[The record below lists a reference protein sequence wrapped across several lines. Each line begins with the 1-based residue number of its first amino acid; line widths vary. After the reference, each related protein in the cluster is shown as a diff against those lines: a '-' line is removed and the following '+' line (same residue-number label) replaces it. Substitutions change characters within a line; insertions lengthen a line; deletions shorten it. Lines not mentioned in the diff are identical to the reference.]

1 MVGRKKACDSCHRRK
16 IQCHGSLPQCN
27 WCKQRGLPCTFNRE
41 TSIRRKSSR
50 PAQAATSRG
59 SQNDLARR
67 MDRIEQILQAAQ
79 RNQADPS
86 SGLPR
91 HDTVLEEAAALAAD
105 LLADGSSAIPSP
117 AMSSPGRNR
126 SGEAQSQSWPAV
138 KLEEGVPPGP
148 MVDHVETAQQH
159 TYPSPF
165 SSIPS
170 YAPPGFG
177 YLPQA
182 TAMPSG
188 AGFGKLYVAG
198 MDLGELS
205 PYNGVPYFSDAG
217 LDWIRERCDT
227 EPQFDSIFARLR
239 APSGPRTAS
248 TPASNP
254 ARDSADPEDQST
266 NGQCTTGQCY
276 DDGILWQTR
285 PDGWFLEQGHLN
297 VGDMPAVLKR
307 QPAADLP
314 DRALLEYCV
323 LLFRQSFLGVTTP
336 VVDPVLFAATIERAY
351 SYYQP
356 TTDDRQPRETS
367 GSPSQ
372 DASRSPMDKSD
383 EAEAGNDHAW
393 EYRRKRRLGD
403 EYRSRRG
410 MEALCAKACIFAF
423 MALVSLIET
432 DKDAGL
438 PAIEGDAY
446 AAATHLMFAEFI
458 PAASVVT
465 VETVTM
471 LTIFHTL
478 TGQLQAAGMFHTS
491 AVRVLFMLGGHTAYG
506 SGFSPEDDPLAPP
519 NMNGIHISVSPEKE
533 DHVDEKPPPE
543 TPDARLRR
551 HMRNLYRISYLLDK
565 ELELRTGLPPCMD
578 NDYCDLAILER
589 SWSVDADGLPLDK
602 HMSTGNTGFSKYN
615 LTLREEIAFKEKLD
629 PAQLRISMIKS
640 RVSKLLYSVVS
651 LRKSDAQLLRDIREL
666 DEELDRWRSSLPP
679 QHRPMLVVPTR
690 TKNRSRGSTA
700 PGTSPSG
707 ARADSMMSQGASP
720 IKPFPHGPTSEYEHH
735 HHHHHHQQH
744 QTSTGHSVT
753 PEATSNGSSNPWTP
767 MNGDQSSRHDSARTN
782 EEDDSDSSDSDDIRS
797 KDRNRWYSNDLIMH
811 FEYHYLMGTIHRA
824 SGRCRAWTQGGEM
837 AGISSSQALA
847 LQASRSTLM
856 YLRTDVM
863 SRHGMAFWMLF
874 FYPMSAILTIF
885 CNVLLNPLDA
895 SAEEDLELLGSV
907 ENLIKEMRRR
917 RHLSPNEMVNITMI
931 DEFVAEL
938 TRLGNCA
945 IHNASREANG
955 PDGGSVAHENQQQL
969 LQQQQHHHHHQ
980 QQHQQ
985 HHPIRRASFNIV
997 GR

>member
-1 MVGRKKACDSCHRRK
+1 
-16 IQCHGSLPQCN
+16 
-27 WCKQRGLPCTFNRE
+27 
-41 TSIRRKSSR
+41 
-50 PAQAATSRG
+50 
-59 SQNDLARR
+59 
-67 MDRIEQILQAAQ
+67 MDRIEQILKAAQ

-86 SGLPR
+86 SGQSR

-105 LLADGSSAIPSP
+105 LLANGSSAIPSP
-117 AMSSPGRNR
+117 ATSSPGRNR
-126 SGEAQSQSWPAV
+126 SGEAQSQPGPAV
-138 KLEEGVPPGP
+138 KLEEGVQQGSL
-148 MVDHVETAQQH
+148 VDHVETAQQH
-159 TYPSPF
+159 THPSPF

-177 YLPQA
+177 YFPPESS
-182 TAMPSG
+182 MPSG
-188 AGFGKLYVAG
+188 IGFGKLYVAG

-205 PYNGVPYFSDAG
+205 PYNGVPYFSEAG

-227 EPQFDSIFARLR
+227 EPQFESIFARLR

-254 ARDSADPEDQST
+254 NRDSVDPEDQST
-266 NGQCTTGQCY
+266 TNQCY

-285 PDGWFLEQGHLN
+285 PDGWFLEQGYLN

-307 QPAADLP
+307 HPAADLP

-323 LLFRQSFLGVTTP
+323 LLFRQSFLGITAP
-336 VVDPVLFAATIERAY
+336 VIDPVLFAATIESAY

-356 TTDDRQPRETS
+356 AEDRREMS
-367 GSPSQ
+367 GSPGQ
-372 DASRSPMDKSD
+372 DASRSPRDKS
-383 EAEAGNDHAW
+383 AEVDASNDLAW
-393 EYRRKRRLGD
+393 EYRRQRRLGD

-423 MALVSLIET
+423 MSLVSLIET

-438 PAIEGDAY
+438 PPIDGEAY
-446 AAATHLMFAEFI
+446 AAAAHLMFPEFI

-471 LTIFHTL
+471 LTVFHTL
-478 TGQLQAAGMFHTS
+478 TGQLQAAGMFHTA
-491 AVRVLFMLGGHTAYG
+491 AVRVLFMLGGHTSYG
-506 SGFSPEDDPLAPP
+506 SGFSPEDDPLALP
-519 NMNGIHISVSPEKE
+519 NMNGIHISASPEQSE
-533 DHVDEKPPPE
+533 QVDEKPRPE

-551 HMRNLYRISYLLDK
+551 HMRNLYRMCYLFDK

-589 SWSVDADGLPLDK
+589 SWSIDADGLPLDK
-602 HMSTGNTGFSKYN
+602 PMPMGNTGFSKYS
-615 LTLREEIAFKEKLD
+615 LTLREEIDFKAKLM

-640 RVSKLLYSVVS
+640 RVSKLLYSVTS

-679 QHRPMLVVPTR
+679 QHRPMLVVPVKVKKR
-690 TKNRSRGSTA
+690 RASTVQ
-700 PGTSPSG
+700 GTSPMG
-707 ARADSMMSQGASP
+707 ARADSMISQGGSP
-720 IKPFPHGPTSEYEHH
+720 ARPFPHGPVSGHE
-735 HHHHHHQQH
+735 QQRH
-744 QTSTGHSVT
+744 ISTGNSVT
-753 PEATSNGSSNPWTP
+753 PESASNGSSAPWVP
-767 MNGDQSSRHDSARTN
+767 MSGDGSLRRDSACAN
-782 EEDDSDSSDSDDIRS
+782 ENDGSDDSDSDDIRS
-797 KDRNRWYSNDLIMH
+797 KDRNRWNSNDLTMH
-811 FEYHYLMGTIHRA
+811 FDYHYLMATVHRA

-856 YLRTDVM
+856 YLRTAVM

-895 SAEEDLELLGSV
+895 SAEEDLEMLGSV
-907 ENLIKEMRRR
+907 ESLIKEMRRR
-917 RHLSPNEMVNITMI
+917 RQLTPNEMVNITMI

-938 TRLGNCA
+938 TRLGHCA

-955 PDGGSVAHENQQQL
+955 GPDGGGIAPESQQQL
-969 LQQQQHHHHHQ
+969 H
-980 QQHQQ
+980 QQHQHQ
-985 HHPIRRASFNIV
+985 HPIMRAPFTVV

>member
-1 MVGRKKACDSCHRRK
+1 
-16 IQCHGSLPQCN
+16 
-27 WCKQRGLPCTFNRE
+27 
-41 TSIRRKSSR
+41 
-50 PAQAATSRG
+50 
-59 SQNDLARR
+59 

-86 SGLPR
+86 LGQHR

-117 AMSSPGRNR
+117 ATSSPGRNR
-126 SGEAQSQSWPAV
+126 FGEAQSQSWPTV
-138 KLEEGVPPGP
+138 KLEEGVPQGP
-148 MVDHVETAQQH
+148 TVDHVETAQQH
-159 TYPSPF
+159 NHPSPF

-177 YLPQA
+177 YLPPA
-182 TAMPSG
+182 ASMPSG
-188 AGFGKLYVAG
+188 VGFGKLYVAG

-205 PYNGVPYFSDAG
+205 PYNGVPYFSEAG

-227 EPQFDSIFARLR
+227 EPQFESIFARLR

-248 TPASNP
+248 TPASIP
-254 ARDSADPEDQST
+254 TRDSTDPEDPS
-266 NGQCTTGQCY
+266 TTGQCY

-336 VVDPVLFAATIERAY
+336 IIDPVLFAATIETAY

-356 TTDDRQPRETS
+356 GDDRQPREMS

-372 DASRSPMDKSD
+372 DASRSPMDKSS
-383 EAEAGNDHAW
+383 EVETTGEHAW
-393 EYRRKRRLGD
+393 QHRRQRRLGD

-423 MALVSLIET
+423 MSLVSLIET

-438 PAIEGDAY
+438 PQIDGDAY
-446 AAATHLMFAEFI
+446 AAATHLMFSEFI

-471 LTIFHTL
+471 LTMFHTL

-506 SGFSPEDDPLAPP
+506 SGFTPEDDPLAPP
-519 NMNGIHISVSPEKE
+519 NMNGIRISVSPDKE
-533 DHVDEKPPPE
+533 EQVDEKPQPE
-543 TPDARLRR
+543 TADARLRR
-551 HMRNLYRISYLLDK
+551 HMRNLYRISYLFDK

-589 SWSVDADGLPLDK
+589 SWSIDADGLPLDK
-602 HMSTGNTGFSKYN
+602 PMPVGNTGFSKYN

-640 RVSKLLYSVVS
+640 RVSKLLYSVTS

-679 QHRPMLVVPTR
+679 QHRPMLVVPPRAKVRR
-690 TKNRSRGSTA
+690 TGSTA
-700 PGTSPSG
+700 AGASPIG
-707 ARADSMMSQGASP
+707 ARAESMIAQGASP
-720 IKPFPHGPTSEYEHH
+720 KRPFPQGPISEHEHLR
-735 HHHHHHQQH
+735 

-753 PEATSNGSSNPWTP
+753 PEASSNGSSAPWVMMT
-767 MNGDQSSRHDSARTN
+767 GDQSLRHESTGAN
-782 EEDDSDSSDSDDIRS
+782 EGEGSDSSDSDDIRS

-856 YLRTDVM
+856 YLRTAVM

-895 SAEEDLELLGSV
+895 SAEEDLELLESV

-917 RHLSPNEMVNITMI
+917 RQLTPHEVVNMTMI

-938 TRLGNCA
+938 MRLGNCA
-945 IHNASREANG
+945 ILNASREATG
-955 PDGGSVAHENQQQL
+955 PDGGSVAHDSQSQ
-969 LQQQQHHHHHQ
+969 LQQQHP
-980 QQHQQ
+980 QQHQYQ
-985 HHPIRRASFNIV
+985 HQHPIRRASFTVV

>member
-16 IQCHGSLPQCN
+16 VRTSVLAPRPTQSI
-27 WCKQRGLPCTFNRE
+27 E
-41 TSIRRKSSR
+41 TSIRRKSSK
-50 PAQAATSRG
+50 PAQAATRG

-86 SGLPR
+86 SGQPR

-105 LLADGSSAIPSP
+105 LLANGPSAIPSP
-117 AMSSPGRNR
+117 ATSSPGRNR
-126 SGEAQSQSWPAV
+126 LGEAQSHCWPTV
-138 KLEEGVPPGP
+138 KLEEGVQQGP
-148 MVDHVETAQQH
+148 VVDHVEAAPQH
-159 TYPSPF
+159 THPSPF

-177 YLPQA
+177 YLPPTA
-182 TAMPSG
+182 AMPSG
-188 AGFGKLYVAG
+188 VGFGKLYVAG
-198 MDLGELS
+198 MDLGEIS

-217 LDWIRERCDT
+217 LEWIRERCDT
-227 EPQFDSIFARLR
+227 EPQFESIFARLR
-239 APSGPRTAS
+239 APSGPRTVS
-248 TPASNP
+248 TPASMP
-254 ARDSADPEDQST
+254 TRDSADPEDQST
-266 NGQCTTGQCY
+266 PGQCY

-297 VGDMPAVLKR
+297 IGDMPAVLKR

-323 LLFRQSFLGVTTP
+323 LLFRQSHIGVTMP
-336 VVDPVLFAATIERAY
+336 VIDPVLFAATIETAY

-356 TTDDRQPRETS
+356 RDDRPREMS
-367 GSPSQ
+367 DSPSQ
-372 DASRSPMDKSD
+372 EASHSPVDKSSEV
-383 EAEAGNDHAW
+383 EASGEHAW
-393 EYRRKRRLGD
+393 QHRRQRRLGD
-403 EYRSRRG
+403 EYRSRKG

-438 PAIEGDAY
+438 PPIDGDAY

-471 LTIFHTL
+471 LTTFHIM

-519 NMNGIHISVSPEKE
+519 NMNGIHISVSTEKGE
-533 DHVDEKPPPE
+533 QVDEKPPPE

-551 HMRNLYRISYLLDK
+551 HMRNLYRISYLFDK

-589 SWSVDADGLPLDK
+589 SWSIDTEGLPLDK
-602 HMSTGNTGFSKYN
+602 PMPLGNTGFSKYT
-615 LTLREEIAFKEKLD
+615 LTLGEEIAFKGKLD

-640 RVSKLLYSVVS
+640 RVSKLLYSVTS

-679 QHRPMLVVPTR
+679 QHRPMLAVPTKA
-690 TKNRSRGSTA
+690 KNRRRGSTA
-700 PGTSPSG
+700 PGTSPIG
-707 ARADSMMSQGASP
+707 ARSDSMISQSASP
-720 IKPFPHGPTSEYEHH
+720 IKPFPHGPISEHENLQQQNRTSAA
-735 HHHHHHQQH
+735 
-744 QTSTGHSVT
+744 HSLT
-753 PEATSNGSSNPWTP
+753 PESATNGLSTPW
-767 MNGDQSSRHDSARTN
+767 MSMISDRSVSRDSARAN
-782 EEDDSDSSDSDDIRS
+782 EDEGSDDSDRDDIRS

-811 FEYHYLMGTIHRA
+811 FEYHYLMGTVHRA

-847 LQASRSTLM
+847 LQASRSILM
-856 YLRTDVM
+856 YLRTAVM

-885 CNVLLNPLDA
+885 CNVLLHPLGA
-895 SAEEDLELLGSV
+895 SSEDDLELLGSV

-917 RHLSPNEMVNITMI
+917 RQLTPHEVVNINMI

-938 TRLGNCA
+938 TRLGHCA
-945 IHNASREANG
+945 ILNACREASST
-955 PDGGSVAHENQQQL
+955 DGSSVAHETQQQ
-969 LQQQQHHHHHQ
+969 
-980 QQHQQ
+980 
-985 HHPIRRASFNIV
+985 HPIRRASFAVV